1 MARSGRGSPM
11 RGVERPRREER
22 GGRPVSPWRRIGG
35 SWKHRFS
42 ASHIIIHQLLLAQ
55 PRMIYLICPP
65 LSPPPLHLFSFLY
78 LKLSFREA
86 SIELKSQSQIGLF
99 CQGDVLKSKMTNAVY
114 LLTTGRLL
122 ANLGDTSSFA
132 AAVLRPCRETLGLT
146 FSQLAMTIS

>member
-1 MARSGRGSPM
+1 M

-22 GGRPVSPWRRIGG
+22 GGRPVSPWRRVGG

-86 SIELKSQSQIGLF
+86 SIELKSQS
-99 CQGDVLKSKMTNAVY
+99 
-114 LLTTGRLL
+114 
-122 ANLGDTSSFA
+122 
-132 AAVLRPCRETLGLT
+132 
-146 FSQLAMTIS
+146 